1 MLPSSITCLAL
12 AAHRRAAPEVIIV
25 VAMHGRNIP
34 STLTH
39 INMDGAVV
47 LVLHQTVLAASST
60 VRNP

>member
-1 MLPSSITCLAL
+1 MLASSITCLAL

-25 VAMHGRNIP
+25 VAMYGRNIP

-47 LVLHQTVLAASST
+47 LVLHQTGLAASST